1 MIFLERTREGDCQSD
16 QHWNCWKATLGKL
29 LRQGRAHRY
38 HFELNWSY
46 CCIKY
51 SLWTEPDLKLMF
63 DIIISPAASAA
74 SHDSYKSCT
83 SRAFEVILSM
93 LIPTSEP
100 SWTCHSLK
108 QKEAQSQQARE
119 LFSVWKSSHTDTTM
133 KTWVAYATLSWH
145 ASKCRVYK
153 LHQSYSLWWSLYT
166 LIYLWCTSGGVYI
179 LCIYLHARWELL

>member
-83 SRAFEVILSM
+83 SRAFEVPDGHQMAYYPCS
-93 LIPTSEP
+93 
-100 SWTCHSLK
+100 SLL
-108 QKEAQSQQARE
+108 QSQAE
-119 LFSVWKSSHTDTTM
+119 HVTVWNRKRPR
-133 KTWVAYATLSWH
+133 
-145 ASKCRVYK
+145 ASK
-153 LHQSYSLWWSLYT
+153 QESYLAFENRHT
-166 LIYLWCTSGGVYI
+166 LTQQWRPELPTQLSAGMQVNAGYINSTRATASDGVYI
-179 LCIYLHARWELL
+179 P